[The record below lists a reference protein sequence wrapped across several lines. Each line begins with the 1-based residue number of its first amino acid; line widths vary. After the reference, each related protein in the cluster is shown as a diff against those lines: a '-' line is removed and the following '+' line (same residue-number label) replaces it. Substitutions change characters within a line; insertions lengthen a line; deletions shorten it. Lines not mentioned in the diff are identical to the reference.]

1 MEDDRPMDARRL
13 RFYAALA
20 VFALWV
26 AALGWLAV
34 RSGRKPPPRAAAS
47 EAAGRARPTLARSPI
62 GDALVLDANPTR

>member
-1 MEDDRPMDARRL
+1 MDARRL
-13 RFYAALA
+13 RFYAALT

-47 EAAGRARPTLARSPI
+47 GARPTRDRSPI
-62 GDALVLDANPTR
+62 GDALVLDARPAR